1 MNLGPEFRL
10 FCLALRQPRRADDMA
25 EMRRLAVAGPRW
37 DTMVRGARR
46 HRVAAGL
53 VQGLQACGTPH
64 LPDDVITKLRKLSVA
79 NARRSL
85 AQIAELRRLAQ
96 LFAAAGIRVLVLKG
110 AALAVQLYGDPGA
123 RVARDIDLLVDP
135 DQFAE
140 ARRLLRQAGYVQR
153 QGFPSAQRSA
163 AYQRRI
169 KEIEFLDPAT
179 GGMVE
184 LHHRLTDNPY
194 LLECD
199 FSSLWGEREEINL
212 GDLTVATLPRQR
224 LPLYLCVHGADHCW
238 AKLQWLV
245 DFAAAM
251 RSQNV
256 DDALQSA
263 TAAGLRGP
271 FMHALL
277 LSHDWLGLPLGDSA
291 VAACRGSSAVAR
303 CAWLLARAYSATE
316 WYADPAQDSWQR
328 LWRDSLWTRLY
339 RFSVKSDWRYRR
351 SQLGREWFSPADHEA
366 MPLPEALSW
375 LYPLVRPWGWLIR
388 RRSLPQWRK
397 APPLVAPGLTTQ
409 SLTAPSL
416 TSRSLTAPSP
426 PAPGSAS

>member
-1 MNLGPEFRL
+1 M
-10 FCLALRQPRRADDMA
+10 
-25 EMRRLAVAGPRW
+25 
-37 DTMVRGARR
+37 
-46 HRVAAGL
+46 
-53 VQGLQACGTPH
+53 
-64 LPDDVITKLRKLSVA
+64 A

-85 AQIAELRRLAQ
+85 AQVAEVRRLAQ
-96 LFAAAGIRVLVLKG
+96 LFADAGVRVLVLKG

-135 DQFAE
+135 DQFAQ
-140 ARRLLRQAGYVQR
+140 ARRLLGQAGYVQH
-153 QGFPSAQRSA
+153 QGFPSAQHSA
-163 AYQRRI
+163 AYLRKI

-199 FSSLWGEREEINL
+199 FNSLWDEREEINL

-224 LPLYLCVHGADHCW
+224 LPLYLCVHGADHGW
-238 AKLQWLV
+238 ARLQWLV

-256 DDALQSA
+256 DDALRVA
-263 TAAGLRGP
+263 TACGLRAP

-277 LSHDWLGLPLGDSA
+277 LSHDWLGLPLGDRA
-291 VAACRGSSAVAR
+291 LAACRGSSAVAR

-316 WYADPAQDSWQR
+316 WYADPAPDSWQR
-328 LWRDSLWTRLY
+328 VWRDSLWTRLY
-339 RFSVKSDWRYRR
+339 RYSVKSDWRYRR
-351 SQLGREWFSPADHEA
+351 SQVGREWFSPADHET

-397 APPLVAPGLTTQ
+397 APPLTAPK
-409 SLTAPSL
+409 LTAPG
-416 TSRSLTAPSP
+416 LTAPSP
-426 PAPGSAS
+426 PARGSAS